1 MTADAAAQLLGPVQ
15 IRNRATELGLRPTK
29 ARGQNFVVD
38 PNTVRRI
45 VAKAR
50 LVSQDVVMEVGP
62 GLGSLT
68 LGLLP
73 EVQRVIA
80 VEVDPVLGE
89 GLAAT
94 VATYAPGLADRLDV
108 LIADALEVAEM
119 PGADPTALVS
129 NLPYNVAVPV
139 LLESLASFPSIQ
151 HGLVMVQKEVADR
164 LCAQPGSR
172 IYGVPSVK
180 LAWYAEAHDAGSVS
194 AQVFWPVPR
203 VASGLVAF
211 QRHDVPDDPQL
222 RAVAFAAVD
231 AAFAQRRKVLRTS
244 LAAWAGS
251 PTIAETWLRAAGID
265 PGLRGEA
272 LSAADF
278 RRLAQVATA
287 ARDGQTVT
295 GNQHPDHP

>member
-1 MTADAAAQLLGPVQ
+1 MTADPTAQLLGPVQ
-15 IRNRATELGLRPTK
+15 IRTRAAELDLRPTK
-29 ARGQNFVVD
+29 SRGQNFVVD

-45 VAKAR
+45 VAKAQ
-50 LVSQDVVMEVGP
+50 LSSDDVVVEVGP

-80 VEVDPVLGE
+80 VEVDPLLGE
-89 GLAAT
+89 ALPAT
-94 VATYAPGLADRLDV
+94 VATYAPGLLDRLDV
-108 LIADALEVAEM
+108 VIADALHLTHL

-139 LLESLASFPSIQ
+139 LLESLARFPSIQ

-172 IYGVPSVK
+172 TYGVPSVK
-180 LAWYAEAHDAGSVS
+180 LAWYAEAHDAGNVS

-211 QRHDVPDDPQL
+211 RRHDAPDEPEL

-231 AAFAQRRKVLRTS
+231 AAFAQRRKVLRSS
-244 LAAWAGS
+244 LASWAGS
-251 PTIAETWLRAAGID
+251 PMVAEAWLRAAEID

-272 LSAADF
+272 LSASDF
-278 RRLAQVATA
+278 RRLAQVASTEGHG
-287 ARDGQTVT
+287 RFVT
-295 GNQHPDHP
+295 GNQDPDAP

>member
-1 MTADAAAQLLGPVQ
+1 MTAEPSVQLLGPVQ
-15 IRNRATELGLRPTK
+15 IRTRATELGLRPTK

-45 VAKAR
+45 VAKAQ
-50 LVSQDVVMEVGP
+50 LLPDDIVVEVGP

-73 EVQRVIA
+73 EVQQVIA

-89 GLAAT
+89 GLAQT
-94 VATYAPGLADRLDV
+94 VAHYAPGLADRLEV
-108 LIADALEVAEM
+108 VIADALDVRQL

-139 LLESLASFPSIQ
+139 LLESLARFPSIA

-164 LCAQPGSR
+164 LCAPPGSR
-172 IYGVPSVK
+172 TYGVPSVK
-180 LAWYAEAHDAGSVS
+180 LAWYADAHDAGNVS

-211 QRHDVPDDPQL
+211 ARHDLPEEPEL

-244 LAAWAGS
+244 LAGWAGS
-251 PTIAETWLRAAGID
+251 PSTAEAWLRAAGID

-272 LSAADF
+272 LSASDF
-278 RRLAQVATA
+278 RRLAQVALA
-287 ARDGQTVT
+287 EG
-295 GNQHPDHP
+295 H

>member
-1 MTADAAAQLLGPVQ
+1 MTAEPSAQLLGPVQ
-15 IRNRATELGLRPTK
+15 IRTRATELGLRPTK

-45 VAKAR
+45 VAKAQ
-50 LVSQDVVMEVGP
+50 LLPDDIVVEVGP

-73 EVQRVIA
+73 EVQQVIA

-89 GLAAT
+89 GLAQT
-94 VATYAPGLADRLDV
+94 VAHYAPGLADRLEV
-108 LIADALEVAEM
+108 VIADALDVRQL

-139 LLESLASFPSIQ
+139 LLESLARFPSIA

-164 LCAQPGSR
+164 LCAPPGSR
-172 IYGVPSVK
+172 TYGVPSVK
-180 LAWYAEAHDAGSVS
+180 LAWYADAHDAGNVS

-211 QRHDVPDDPQL
+211 ARHDLPEEPEL

-244 LAAWAGS
+244 LAGWAGS
-251 PTIAETWLRAAGID
+251 PSTAEAWLRAAGID

-272 LSAADF
+272 LSASDF
-278 RRLAQVATA
+278 RRLAQVALA
-287 ARDGQTVT
+287 EG
-295 GNQHPDHP
+295 H

>member
-1 MTADAAAQLLGPVQ
+1 MTAEPSVQLLGPVQ
-15 IRNRATELGLRPTK
+15 IRTRATELGLRPTK

-45 VAKAR
+45 VAKAQ
-50 LVSQDVVMEVGP
+50 LLPDDIVVEVGP

-73 EVQRVIA
+73 EVQQVIA

-89 GLAAT
+89 GLAQT
-94 VATYAPGLADRLDV
+94 VAHYAPGLADRLEV
-108 LIADALEVAEM
+108 VIADALDVRQL

-139 LLESLASFPSIQ
+139 LLESLARFPSIE

-164 LCAQPGSR
+164 LCAPPGSR
-172 IYGVPSVK
+172 TYGVPSVK
-180 LAWYAEAHDAGSVS
+180 LAWYADAHDAGNVS

-211 QRHDVPDDPQL
+211 ARHELPDEPEL

-244 LAAWAGS
+244 LAGWAGS
-251 PTIAETWLRAAGID
+251 PSTAEAWLRAAGID

-272 LSAADF
+272 LSASDF
-278 RRLAQVATA
+278 RRLAQVALA
-287 ARDGQTVT
+287 EG
-295 GNQHPDHP
+295 H

>member
-1 MTADAAAQLLGPVQ
+1 MSAEPAARLLGPVQ
-15 IRNRATELGLRPTK
+15 IRNLAADLGLRPTK

-45 VAKAR
+45 VAKAQ
-50 LVSQDVVMEVGP
+50 LSSGDVVMEVGP

-73 EVQRVIA
+73 EVHRVIA
-80 VEVDPVLGE
+80 VEVDQVLGDA
-89 GLAAT
+89 LPNT
-94 VATYAPGLADRLDV
+94 IATYAPELLDRLSV
-108 LIADALEVAEM
+108 VVADALSLTEV
-119 PGADPTALVS
+119 PGPSPTALVS

-139 LLESLASFPSIQ
+139 LLESLAHFPSIS

-172 IYGVPSVK
+172 TYGVPSVK
-180 LAWYAEAHDAGSVS
+180 LAWYALAHDAGNVS
-194 AQVFWPVPR
+194 PHVFWPVPR

-211 QRHDVPDDPQL
+211 QRHEATEDAQL
-222 RAVAFAAVD
+222 REVAFAAVD
-231 AAFAQRRKVLRTS
+231 AAFAQRRKVLRS
-244 LAAWAGS
+244 ALASWAGS
-251 PTIAETWLRAAGID
+251 PAAAEEWLRAAGID

-278 RRLAQVATA
+278 RRLAQVASAEGHGQVVTA
-287 ARDGQTVT
+287 
-295 GNQHPDHP
+295 NQDPDAP

>member
-1 MTADAAAQLLGPVQ
+1 MATEPAVQLLGPVQ
-15 IRNRATELGLRPTK
+15 IRARAEELDLRPTK

-45 VAKAR
+45 VARAQ
-50 LVSQDVVMEVGP
+50 LLPGDVVMEVGP

-73 EVQRVIA
+73 ASRQVIA
-80 VEVDPVLGE
+80 VEVDAVLGQA
-89 GLAAT
+89 LPLT
-94 VATYAPGLADRLDV
+94 VATYAPQLASRLEV
-108 LIADALEVAEM
+108 VVADALTLTEL
-119 PGADPTALVS
+119 PGQAPTALVS

-139 LLESLASFPSIQ
+139 LLESLARFPSIA

-164 LCAQPGSR
+164 LCAPPGSR
-172 IYGVPSVK
+172 TYGVPSVK

-211 QRHDVPDDPQL
+211 RRHDVADDPAL

-231 AAFAQRRKVLRTS
+231 AAFAQRRKVLRSS
-244 LAAWAGS
+244 LAPWAGS
-251 PTIAETWLRAAGID
+251 PTRAEAWLRAAGID

-272 LSAADF
+272 LSASDF
-278 RRLAQVATA
+278 RRLAQVASA
-287 ARDGQTVT
+287 EGHGRDFT
-295 GNQHPDHP
+295 GNQDPSAP